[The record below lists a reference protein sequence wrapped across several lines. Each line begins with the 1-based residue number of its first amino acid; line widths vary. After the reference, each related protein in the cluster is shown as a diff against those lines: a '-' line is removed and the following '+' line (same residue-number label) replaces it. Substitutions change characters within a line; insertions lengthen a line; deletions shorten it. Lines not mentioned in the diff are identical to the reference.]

1 MSSRF
6 CFSEKEWPTAVK
18 RALSDMIVN
27 SGFGEIS
34 EIDFDLGPPNGGRL
48 SFRFIVDGRS
58 MPLCEP
64 SDAYPF
70 LESLREWMERCL
82 VFDKRGVLHPE
93 ILTINCADGVY
104 SAILFHAGWE
114 EFEGVAEPVSGLI
127 VIRSGLK
134 RPVFQGFCRTTETIV
149 QLYRRIIEGIR
160 RYRLLFDRQGA
171 WYDTGRFSLLDHR
184 TTTERL
190 ISRIHSGVIE
200 KTKRFYATRKY

>member
-1 MSSRF
+1 
-6 CFSEKEWPTAVK
+6 
-18 RALSDMIVN
+18 MIVN

-34 EIDFDLGPPNGGRL
+34 EIDFDLGPPDGGRL

-82 VFDKRGVLHPE
+82 VFDKCGVLHPE

-114 EFEGVAEPVSGLI
+114 ETDGVAEPVSGLI
-127 VIRSGLK
+127 VIRSGHRK
-134 RPVFQGFCRTTETIV
+134 PVFQGFCRTTETIV
-149 QLYRRIIEGIR
+149 QLYRRITEGIR
-160 RYRLLFDRQGA
+160 RYRQLFNRPGA
-171 WYDTGRFSLLDHR
+171 WYDTGRFSLLDRR
-184 TTTERL
+184 TTAERL
-190 ISRIHSGVIE
+190 ISRIHSGLIE
-200 KTKRFYATRKY
+200 RIERFYANRMH